1 MQTPPATLTPR
12 PLGRSFIGRL
22 SWVGVLSVVA
32 ATALNV
38 LIGYVAATFLEISR
52 MLSPLN
58 GYGTIA
64 AYTAIGVAGAIVVYV
79 LLTRYSR
86 NPMRLFLRVAV
97 AALALS
103 FVPDI
108 LLLVFAAPGAT
119 LISVGVL
126 MLMHVA
132 AFLVSVGM
140 LTRLAPST
148 RRGGA

>member
-1 MQTPPATLTPR
+1 
-12 PLGRSFIGRL
+12 
-22 SWVGVLSVVA
+22 VGVLSLVA

-52 MLSPLN
+52 MFSPLN
-58 GYGTIA
+58 GYGTIVA
-64 AYTAIGVAGAIVVYV
+64 FTVIGVAGATVVYALV
-79 LLTRYSR
+79 TRYSR

-108 LLLVFAAPGAT
+108 LLLVFTPGAT

-140 LTRLAPST
+140 LTRLAPP
-148 RRGGA
+148 R